1 MLWND
6 STDIHDF
13 FAGGSLEYG
22 SNPCNWPDPRSPHL
36 INLHLSLQ
44 PQGRKAQL
52 SPQMPWIRLQRI
64 YRRHHPQGSLARC
77 VIFLPHS
84 SVSLSD
90 SDSKS

>member
-52 SPQMPWIRLQRI
+52 SPQMP
-64 YRRHHPQGSLARC
+64 G
-77 VIFLPHS
+77 
-84 SVSLSD
+84 SD
-90 SDSKS
+90 SNVSTAGIILKEAWPDA